1 MSLLTSIN
9 AGCWPYSSV
18 SLRNCLPSVPLVVVL
33 AMFKLKQEEF
43 AVLRL
48 FIFALISFQSNPWR
62 VRDAWSLA
70 AVGGAVAK
78 MVLTQPVSNG
88 RFEVGNPGKRRG

>member
-1 MSLLTSIN
+1 M
-9 AGCWPYSSV
+9 
-18 SLRNCLPSVPLVVVL
+18 PLVAVL
-33 AMFKLKQEEF
+33 AIFKLKQEEF

-48 FIFALISFQSNPWR
+48 FIFALISFQPNPWQ

-88 RFEVGNPGKRRG
+88 RFELGNPG